1 MARDDVE
8 VNTEDE
14 GGRSPLSY
22 AAELDDVEVATIDWP
37 SVADLRHRQGGTRQ
51 A

>member
-14 GGRSPLSY
+14 GGRSLLSY
-22 AAELDDVEVATIDWP
+22 AAEVDGVEVDTID
-37 SVADLRHRQGGTRQ
+37 
-51 A
+51 